1 MEDLLLPRSLMKSM
15 IDAKEEK
22 YMKRIM
28 IILMAVA
35 MSAFA
40 AFTLT
45 GCGISASGGGLE
57 EGKETSV
64 SLVIGN
70 HACSKGLNLNSPG
83 VKEKVSDA
91 IRAYGFVSLVNADGK
106 PELIAADNYDIP
118 ERYKHADEQKLK
130 SDADAKT
137 LALLQK
143 VSTVTAD
150 DPETD
155 VLESLR
161 VAVRSLANGPD
172 GTGKAVIVIDT
183 GLSTT
188 GFLDFRNNLLD
199 GDPEQ
204 IVRALSEKHA
214 IPDLTNT
221 TVYWQQMGDV
231 AAPQAELSPVQRIK
245 MEEIWRAVIEAG
257 GGSLVVTEAVPNNSI
272 LGEGL
277 PPVSVVEIETES
289 SIRVEPSQPETTSPA
304 LQAQE
309 TSLYEPDFQ
318 TAVVFGKEEVLFVG
332 NSSEY
337 ADEAAVAGILTPV
350 SDYLKE
356 NTDIRLLII
365 GTTAGDESGD
375 FEMDLSYARAE
386 AVKNTLIQLGVD
398 GSQLLTVGLGSTDP
412 WHIPEVGTASEE
424 AEKNRKVV
432 LIDESTQE
440 AQRILQNG

>member
-1 MEDLLLPRSLMKSM
+1 
-15 IDAKEEK
+15 
-22 YMKRIM
+22 MKRIM
-28 IILMAVA
+28 ITLTAVA
-35 MSAFA
+35 MTAFA
-40 AFTLT
+40 AFALT
-45 GCGISASGGGLE
+45 GCGMNASGDGLE

-91 IRAYGFVSLVNADGK
+91 IRAYGFVSLVNADGN

-118 ERYKHADEQKLK
+118 ERYKHADEQKLQ

-143 VSTVTAD
+143 VTTITAD

-155 VLESLR
+155 ILESLR
-161 VAVRSLANGPD
+161 VAVRSLASGPD

-188 GFLDFRNNLLD
+188 GFLDFRNHLLD

-204 IVRALSEKHA
+204 IARALSEKHA
-214 IPDLTNT
+214 VPDFTNT

-245 MEEIWRAVIEAG
+245 LEEIWRAVIEAG
-257 GGSLVVTEAVPNNSI
+257 GGSLVVTEAVPNNSV

-277 PPVSVVEIETES
+277 PSVSVVEIETES
-289 SIRVEPSQPETTSPA
+289 SIRVEPAQPETPSPV
-304 LQAQE
+304 LQAQAAQ
-309 TSLYEPDFQ
+309 SYEPDFQ
-318 TAVVFGKEEVLFVG
+318 TAVVFGKEEVRFIG

-337 ADEAAVAGILTPV
+337 ADEAAVAGVLTPV

-356 NTDIRLLII
+356 HTDLRILIV
-365 GTTAGDESGD
+365 GTTAGDESGEY
-375 FEMDLSYARAE
+375 EMELSSARAE

-398 GSQLLTVGLGSTDP
+398 GSQLVTVGMGSTDP
-412 WHIPEVGTASEE
+412 WHIPDAGTASEE

-432 LIDESTQE
+432 LIDVSTQE
-440 AQRILQNG
+440 AQEILQNG